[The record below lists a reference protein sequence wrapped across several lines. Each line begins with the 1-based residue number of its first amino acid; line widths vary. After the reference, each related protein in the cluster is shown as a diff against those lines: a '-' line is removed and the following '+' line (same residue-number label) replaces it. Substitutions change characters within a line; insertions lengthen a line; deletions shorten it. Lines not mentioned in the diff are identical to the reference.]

1 LAAARQPRGGG
12 PYRSAPPSDRSS
24 RHTDR
29 PSISGLGNDLRAYG
43 AAQNPTAGG
52 DMVDW
57 EGIERS
63 EEFREL
69 MHKRRS
75 FVVPATIF
83 FLAYYMGFIL
93 LAGYAPDFMGK
104 SVYEGLTVGY
114 CLALTQFVM
123 VFVLGVWYLRKA
135 NREFDPLADRV
146 AAKATL
152 GDGRFER
159 PEGEREEV
167 AR

>member
-1 LAAARQPRGGG
+1 
-12 PYRSAPPSDRSS
+12 
-24 RHTDR
+24 
-29 PSISGLGNDLRAYG
+29 
-43 AAQNPTAGG
+43 
-52 DMVDW
+52 MVDW
-57 EGIERS
+57 EGIGRS

-69 MHKRRS
+69 ITKRRS

-83 FLAYYMGFIL
+83 FLAYYMAFIIV
-93 LAGYAPDFMGK
+93 AGYAPDFMGK

-123 VFVLGVWYLRKA
+123 VFVLGIWYLRKA
-135 NREFDPLADRV
+135 DREFDPLADRV

-152 GDGRFER
+152 GEARFER
-159 PEGEREEV
+159 EGQREEV

>member
-1 LAAARQPRGGG
+1 L
-12 PYRSAPPSDRSS
+12 SDDA
-24 RHTDR
+24 H
-29 PSISGLGNDLRAYG
+29 AYG
-43 AAQNPTAGG
+43 AHQNPTAGG
-52 DMVDW
+52 EMVDW

-69 MHKRRS
+69 VRRRRR

-93 LAGYAPDFMGK
+93 LAGYAPDFMGS

-123 VFVLGVWYLRKA
+123 VFVLGLWYLRKA
-135 NREFDPLADRV
+135 DREFDPLADRV
-146 AAKATL
+146 ASKVTL
-152 GDGRFER
+152 DEGRFARVEQT
-159 PEGEREEV
+159 EEAV
-167 AR
+167 R